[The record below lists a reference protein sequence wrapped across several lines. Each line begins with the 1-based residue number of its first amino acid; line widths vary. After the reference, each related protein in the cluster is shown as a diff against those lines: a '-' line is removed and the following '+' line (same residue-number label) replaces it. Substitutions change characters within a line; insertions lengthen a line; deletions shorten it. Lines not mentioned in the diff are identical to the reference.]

1 MKLISDVLKCRF
13 VICAWWVY
21 FESLNMD
28 LYCTLLFF
36 EKSQCFSYLILMPPG
51 PHTSSNLVRQCG
63 VRELILQKKAF
74 DWCEMW
80 QNLLLAESVGVGAP
94 LRGLMICCCSS
105 MEKKTC
111 TFTGMAISP
120 MEMQSDQYYY
130 QACWPHMSDWT
141 VTQGANVT
149 VGSVLTKC
157 GSRTKI
163 FISFQI
169 HPYMFTAAALTIIYT
184 GIGSVTSRVKTWMHL
199 MICRIAFP
207 FLFSLVFS
215 VWVCVNFVH
224 LCRAWH
230 HHCDGTSQEY

>member
-1 MKLISDVLKCRF
+1 
-13 VICAWWVY
+13 
-21 FESLNMD
+21 MD
-28 LYCTLLFF
+28 LYCILLFF
-36 EKSQCFSYLILMPPG
+36 ETSQCFSYLILMPPC

-63 VRELILQKKAF
+63 VRELIWQKKGFWLVWNVTESSAGRVCVH
-74 DWCEMW
+74 WCPTERS
-80 QNLLLAESVGVGAP
+80 NDLLLQFH
-94 LRGLMICCCSS
+94 
-105 MEKKTC
+105 EKNQTC

-130 QACWPHMSDWT
+130 RACWPHLSDWT

-230 HHCDGTSQEY
+230 HHCDGTSPEY

>member
-1 MKLISDVLKCRF
+1 MGLFWVPKYGFVLYPAFLWNKPM
-13 VICAWWVY
+13 
-21 FESLNMD
+21 L
-28 LYCTLLFF
+28 LLFNLDA
-36 EKSQCFSYLILMPPG
+36 SWSTYLFKLGKTVWCQRINFTKKGFWLVWNV
-51 PHTSSNLVRQCG
+51 TESSAGRVCG
-63 VRELILQKKAF
+63 R
-74 DWCEMW
+74 WCPTERS
-80 QNLLLAESVGVGAP
+80 NDLLLQFHG
-94 LRGLMICCCSS
+94 
-105 MEKKTC
+105 KKTC